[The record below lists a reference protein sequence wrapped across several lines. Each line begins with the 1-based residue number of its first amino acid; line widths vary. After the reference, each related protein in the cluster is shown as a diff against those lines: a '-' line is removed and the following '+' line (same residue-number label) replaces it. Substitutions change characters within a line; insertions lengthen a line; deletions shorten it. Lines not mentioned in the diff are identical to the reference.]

1 VNGTTVEVRPYIP
14 GTPLNPPST
23 VLLSYPIS
31 LAAKEK
37 ANYFVPPESFNLAGM
52 LANPMMLLM
61 VFGGALMLA
70 MPYIMVRFPP
80 SYPMLMLTFLTQN
93 NMDPEALE
101 EFKAQQQKIGGMQ
114 SALQGGD
121 IKAG

>member
-1 VNGTTVEVRPYIP
+1 MNGTTVEARPYVP

-23 VLLSYPIS
+23 VLLSYPVT

-37 ANYFVPPESFNLAGM
+37 ANYFVPPESFNLTGM

-70 MPYIMVRFPP
+70 MPYIIVRFSPR
-80 SYPMLMLTFLTQN
+80 YLMLVLTFCY
-93 NMDPEALE
+93 LE
-101 EFKAQQQKIGGMQ
+101 QHGP
-114 SALQGGD
+114 
-121 IKAG
+121 